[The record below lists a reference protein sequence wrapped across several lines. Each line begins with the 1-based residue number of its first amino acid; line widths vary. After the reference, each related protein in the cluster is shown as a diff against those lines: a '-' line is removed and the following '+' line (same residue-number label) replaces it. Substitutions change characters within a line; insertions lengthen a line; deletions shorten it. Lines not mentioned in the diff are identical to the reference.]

1 MNENIKE
8 VVAFMKEKGVT
19 IEELKDYFNEKKK
32 TKFSLVVDDVHNIWG
47 PVVCGR
53 IDDGILFLN
62 MKLSLVKGQNVYNCK
77 CVAIEKYRKIMK
89 VGLRGDYVAIKLS
102 GVDYKDIKRGMT
114 LVSADRSPD
123 ED

>member
-1 MNENIKE
+1 
-8 VVAFMKEKGVT
+8 
-19 IEELKDYFNEKKK
+19 
-32 TKFSLVVDDVHNIWG
+32 
-47 PVVCGR
+47 
-53 IDDGILFLN
+53 
-62 MKLSLVKGQNVYNCK
+62 
-77 CVAIEKYRKIMK
+77 MK